1 MLAHSIQSIPAGF
14 DVFSVEKLI
23 DNSTTD
29 FDLYLRVGDHFILY
43 GGAGYKWQR
52 DELSQLL
59 RGGFDRFYLNLEDL
73 PRATMYER
81 LARLPA
87 VAKEQAPPERIKSI
101 EEVGAH
107 FTKCLY
113 SGDITPGTV
122 AKGEELA
129 GQLVGCI
136 SEDIG
141 CVKFLSGLANHDY
154 YTYYHSIRVAS
165 YATAIAVQMGLTSE
179 DALRNI
185 ALGGIFHDI
194 GKKDVPISVINKS
207 GALTEAEWAQMRAH
221 PTIGHNLV
229 KDTSLAHV
237 SQEIIV
243 HHHERLNGSGYPH
256 GLDAGGLLKEVQ
268 IAAVADI
275 FDALTSSRS
284 YQRSRTKYEALDFMK
299 HKLLRTDVGVDI
311 FKALVECLAT

>member
-1 MLAHSIQSIPAGF
+1 MHARSIQSIPAGF
-14 DVFSVEKLI
+14 EIFSVEKLI

-29 FDLYLRVGDHFILY
+29 FDLYLKVGDHFILY
-43 GGAGYKWQR
+43 GGIGYRWER
-52 DELSQLL
+52 EELSQLI
-59 RGGFDRFYLNLEDL
+59 RNGFNSFYMNLDDI
-73 PRATMYER
+73 PRAMMYER
-81 LARLPA
+81 LARLPQI
-87 VAKEQAPPERIKSI
+87 AKEQEPAKRIQSI

-122 AKGEELA
+122 AKGAELA
-129 GQLVGCI
+129 EALVECI
-136 SEDIG
+136 SEDLG

-165 YATAIAVQMGLTSE
+165 YATAIAIQMGLTSQS
-179 DALRNI
+179 ALKDI

-207 GALTEAEWAQMRAH
+207 GPLTEVEWAQMRAH
-221 PTIGHNLV
+221 PLNGQILV
-229 KDTSLAHV
+229 KETSLSHV

-243 HHHERLNGSGYPH
+243 HHHERINGAGYPH
-256 GLDAGGLLKEVQ
+256 GLDSGSLLKEVQ
-268 IAAVADI
+268 IGAVADV

-284 YQRSRTKYEALDFMK
+284 YQKSRTKYEALDFMK
-299 HKLLRTDVGVDI
+299 HKLLRTDISVDV

>member
-1 MLAHSIQSIPAGF
+1 MLAQSIQSIPAGF
-14 DVFSVEKLI
+14 EVFSVEKLI

-29 FDLYLRVGDHFILY
+29 FDLYLKVGGHFILY
-43 GGAGYKWQR
+43 GGVGYRWER

-59 RGGFDRFYLNLEDL
+59 KGGFDRFYMNLDDL
-73 PRATMYER
+73 PRAMMYER

-87 VAKEQAPPERIKSI
+87 IVREEAPQKRIQSI

-129 GQLVGCI
+129 KDLVGCI
-136 SEDIG
+136 SEDVG

-165 YATAIAVQMGLTSE
+165 YATAIAIKMGLTSE
-179 DALRNI
+179 EALRHI

-194 GKKDVPISVINKS
+194 GKKDVPITVINKS
-207 GALTEAEWAQMRAH
+207 GALTESEWAQMRSH
-221 PTIGHNLV
+221 PLKGQELV
-229 KDTSLAHV
+229 KETTLAHV

-243 HHHERLNGSGYPH
+243 HHHERLNGAGYPH
-256 GLDAGGLLKEVQ
+256 GLDSGSLLKEVQ

-284 YQRSRTKYEALDFMK
+284 YQKSRTKYEALDFMK
-299 HKLLRTDVGVDI
+299 HKLLRTDVGVDV
-311 FKALVECLAT
+311 FKALVSCLAT

>member
-1 MLAHSIQSIPAGF
+1 MLAHSIQSVPAGF
-14 DVFSVEKLI
+14 EIFSVEKLI

-29 FDLYLRVGDHFILY
+29 FDLYLKVGTHFILY
-43 GGAGYKWQR
+43 GGSGYRWER

-59 RGGFDRFYLNLEDL
+59 RSGFDRFYMNLEDI
-73 PRATMYER
+73 PRAMMYER
-81 LARLPA
+81 LARLPT
-87 VAKEQAPPERIKSI
+87 VAKEQAPQQRIKSI

-129 GQLVGCI
+129 KDLVGCI
-136 SEDIG
+136 AEDIG

-165 YATAIAVQMGLTSE
+165 YATAISIQMGLTSE
-179 DALRNI
+179 AALRNI

-194 GKKDVPISVINKS
+194 GKKDVPISVINKT

-221 PTIGHNLV
+221 PLNGHELV
-229 KDTSLAHV
+229 KETTLDHV

-243 HHHERLNGSGYPH
+243 HHHERLNGAGYPH
-256 GLDAGGLLKEVQ
+256 GLDSGSLLKEVQ

-284 YQRSRTKYEALDFMK
+284 YQKSRTKYEALDFMK
-299 HKLLRTDVGVDI
+299 HKLLRTDVGVDV